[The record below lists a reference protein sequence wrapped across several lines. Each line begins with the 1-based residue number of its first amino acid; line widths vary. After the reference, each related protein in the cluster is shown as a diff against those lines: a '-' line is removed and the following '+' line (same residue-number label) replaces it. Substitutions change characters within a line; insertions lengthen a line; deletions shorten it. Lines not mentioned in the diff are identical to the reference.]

1 MIAILAL
8 TVFALT
14 ASVSPQVD
22 STPSNH
28 GSIEHDI
35 VSFDQLAQAAKRAR
49 DENRDA
55 AAIDFYR
62 QALKVKPEWDE
73 GLWYLGTL
81 LYEKE
86 NYIDASAALRRFV
99 KQHPRNGNGWALLG
113 LSEYE
118 THEYA
123 QALDHLQRSKM
134 LGFGDNNEMNTT
146 VSYITAILLTRSGR
160 FGESLTLLY
169 ARVASGED
177 PSPLVDAIGLAA
189 LHMPILPAEIPA
201 DHRDMVHMA
210 GASVLAVQTQRYGE
224 ADKLFGQLESAYP
237 NQPEVHY
244 LIGAYLLGAGDR
256 PEDGFK
262 EMKRE
267 IEISPSHLAARIRLA
282 EEYIKR
288 RELDEGIA
296 FAQQVLKLASNN
308 AQAHMVL
315 GEGLVAKGDSAG
327 GIKELET
334 ARDASPQEIRIRWD
348 LARAYTAAGRTEDAR
363 REKGE
368 IKRLG
373 QQDAKH

>member
-1 MIAILAL
+1 
-8 TVFALT
+8 
-14 ASVSPQVD
+14 
-22 STPSNH
+22 
-28 GSIEHDI
+28 
-35 VSFDQLAQAAKRAR
+35 
-49 DENRDA
+49 
-55 AAIDFYR
+55 
-62 QALKVKPEWDE
+62 
-73 GLWYLGTL
+73 
-81 LYEKE
+81 
-86 NYIDASAALRRFV
+86 
-99 KQHPRNGNGWALLG
+99 
-113 LSEYE
+113 
-118 THEYA
+118 
-123 QALDHLQRSKM
+123 
-134 LGFGDNNEMNTT
+134 
-146 VSYITAILLTRSGR
+146 
-160 FGESLTLLY
+160 
-169 ARVASGED
+169 
-177 PSPLVDAIGLAA
+177 
-189 LHMPILPAEIPA
+189 
-201 DHRDMVHMA
+201 MVHMA